1 MARNYFSIEWRRVV
15 TDAEAHRI
23 FEEFKEDGETWAE
36 FLRHALSINNGDWI
50 PLDDYAEDLHS
61 QITHIEDIR
70 EHDEDPGEYDEW
82 LADLRAELIALEPY
96 LTKEVA

>member
-15 TDAEAHRI
+15 TDAEAHRL

-36 FLRHALSINNGDWI
+36 FLNCALSSNNGDWI
-50 PLDDYAEDLHS
+50 PLDDYVEDLNS
-61 QITHIEDIR
+61 QITHIEEYR
-70 EHDEDPGEYDEW
+70 THVADPTEYDEW
-82 LADLRAELIALEPY
+82 LNDLRAEVSALEPY